1 MPQKITISNWFVA
14 VYFLYIG
21 FNIITEWIYF
31 FSWGVEISPSFG
43 VPQTAAAVLLGV
55 FVWLTQKHW
64 KISALEI
71 NREQI
76 VGMTMIF
83 LYGSVMSVYSDIAP
97 DTFSYHLLAQ
107 NPEFINYFQSMSNS
121 GFYVVWSF
129 SLSDQLFYY
138 FRYLLG
144 YRMGT
149 MLNTIVAIVAFLQI
163 YALLGRIS
171 TLRDRG
177 NSRMERILSCRLLW
191 TFLILL
197 PMDAVAMFGVYYIDL
212 LSIPI
217 GLEVFRL
224 LLVSRN
230 NMQKNEMTVYFVFLN
245 GCWIALKL
253 TNIIYVIPC
262 IFVYL
267 YYHGREISWKAW
279 MLSVA
284 CFFIP
289 FFEYLAFDYICTGN
303 PLYPWYNAIFQSP
316 YYPIENF
323 KDTRWG
329 PKNFFEG
336 VFWIF
341 FVARQSE
348 MPDWIPVGSFFG
360 LFGAIVLSWH
370 YWRMKQSGAPDRCG
384 DTFASCRIL
393 IVLALTAMFLWNVTT
408 GYGRYYIFGKMLWGG
423 VFCIFAMWMWRHTKW
438 GKKIALT
445 CMALACVALALSV
458 GLSAA
463 GRNWSWSGFHTRL
476 FVPELQFVLRDRAE
490 QVPFPQQADLF
501 LLSTGQGVGLA
512 HLVAPEVP
520 ALWSGWKSLAPSY
533 YSQFYQYRMQE
544 EGKVFD
550 LRMRDMKGIEEYI
563 RKLNEDKF
571 YITHISTESSRIGR
585 YLLISIKPMTDQK
598 NRVWLSDEG
607 TLLLDIMRLSGEA
620 ELSLMYGTF
629 MNVDRSGKEKHIRI
643 TMTKRG
649 GEEEEIA
656 DLPLDI
662 SCVDTMTIPIVL
674 DGTQENIHISA
685 CYADGRSLDASDK
698 NKVFVINPSIH
709 MMTNEEAR

>member
-1 MPQKITISNWFVA
+1 MPQKITISNWIVA
-14 VYFLYIG
+14 AYFLYIG

-43 VPQTAAAVLLGV
+43 VPQTVAAVLLGV

-64 KISALEI
+64 KISALKM

-97 DTFSYHLLAQ
+97 DTLSYHLLAQ

-163 YALLGRIS
+163 YSLLGRIPA
-171 TLRDRG
+171 LRDRADG
-177 NSRMERILSCRLLW
+177 RLERILSCRLLW
-191 TFLILL
+191 AFLILF

-224 LLVSRN
+224 LLESRSN
-230 NMQKNEMTVYFVFLN
+230 VQKNGRIIYFVFLN

-267 YYHGREISWKAW
+267 YFHWREISWQAW

-284 CFFIP
+284 CFLIP

-329 PKNFFEG
+329 AKNLFEG
-336 VFWIF
+336 FLWIF

-348 MPDWIPVGSFFG
+348 MPDWMPVGSFFG
-360 LFGAIVLSWH
+360 LLGAIVLSWY
-370 YWRMKQSGAPDRCG
+370 YWRMKQSGEQDRCG
-384 DTFASCRIL
+384 DAFASCKIL
-393 IVLALTAMFLWNVTT
+393 IVLAFVAMFLWNVTT
-408 GYGRYYIFGKMLWGG
+408 GYGRYYIFGRMLWGG
-423 VFCIFAMWMWRHTKW
+423 VFCIFVMWMWKYTKW
-438 GKKIALT
+438 GKRIALT
-445 CMALACVALALSV
+445 CMALACAALSLSV

-463 GRNWSWSGFHTRL
+463 GRNWSWSGFHTRP
-476 FVPELQFVLRDRAE
+476 FVPELQFVLRDRTE
-490 QVPFPQQADLF
+490 QIPFPQQADIF
-501 LLSTGQGVGLA
+501 LLSTGQGMGLA
-512 HLVAPEVP
+512 NLVAPEVP
-520 ALWSGWKSLAPSY
+520 ALWTGWKSFAPSY
-533 YSQFYQYRMQE
+533 YNQFYQFRMQE

-550 LRMRDMKGIEEYI
+550 LRMRDMKGVEEYI

-571 YITHISTESSRIGR
+571 FITYISTESSRMGK
-585 YLLISIKPMTDQK
+585 YLMISIQPMAEQE
-598 NRVWLSDEG
+598 NRVWLSDKG

-620 ELSLMYGTF
+620 ELSFMYGTV
-629 MNVDRSGKEKHIRI
+629 MNVERSGKEKHLRI
-643 TMTKRG
+643 TVTKQR
-649 GEEEEIA
+649 GEEKIA

-662 SCVDTMTIPIVL
+662 SRVDTMTIPIVL
-674 DGTQENIHISA
+674 DGTQDNIHISA
-685 CYADGRSLDASDK
+685 CYADGSPLDVSDK
-698 NKVFVINPSIH
+698 NKVFVINPTVR
-709 MMTNEEAR
+709 MMINEEAR